1 VKPTTRFYVT
11 YFAAWIPF
19 AVAYGTIV
27 AVFDGATALDG
38 VASALVNV
46 GAAATLGLAVHA
58 VVRRIQSRRLHGAAS
73 SAVYLLL
80 ASLYGV
86 VLTSITATSIAFGA
100 PPEVFRRFMDFAF
113 WWQMLTGGVLGSLLI
128 AVFTAIEAARR
139 LREQEARAARSEAMR
154 IRSELH
160 ALRAQL
166 NPHFLFN
173 TLHSITAL
181 VRSDPKAVEDALERF
196 GNLLRYVLELHRDQI
211 DEVPLADE
219 IGFARHYLALEQL
232 RLGDRLT
239 VREEIDPETLDC
251 SVLSFSLQPLV
262 ENAVRHGVA
271 PSMRGGTLRIASR
284 FEGERLVLEVG
295 DDGAGAEQES
305 VKRSD
310 GLGLDA
316 VAQRLEAR
324 FGKDAHLD
332 VVTAPNQGFL
342 ARITMPAAVRPLAL
356 RTTGETIAAR

>member
-1 VKPTTRFYVT
+1 VKPATRFYAT
-11 YFAAWIPF
+11 YFAAWVPF

-27 AVFDGATALDG
+27 SMVDRATALDG
-38 VASALVNV
+38 VVSALVNV
-46 GAAATLGLAVHA
+46 GAAASLGLGVHA
-58 VVRRIQSRRLHGAAS
+58 VVRAARTRRIHRAAT
-73 SAVYLLL
+73 SALYLVV
-80 ASLYGV
+80 ATLYGV
-86 VLTSITATSIAFGA
+86 LLTLITAASIAFGA
-100 PPEVFRRFMDFAF
+100 PRDVFQRFMDFAF
-113 WWQMLTGGVLGSLLI
+113 WWQVLTGVVLGALLI

-139 LREQEARAARSEAMR
+139 LREEEARSARAEAMR
-154 IRSELH
+154 VRSELQ

-181 VRSDPKAVEDALERF
+181 VRSDPQAVEDALERF

-211 DEVPLADE
+211 DEVLLADE
-219 IGFARHYLALEQL
+219 IGFARHYLALERL
-232 RLGDRLT
+232 RLGERLT

-262 ENAVRHGVA
+262 ENAVRHGIA
-271 PSMRGGTLRIASR
+271 PSVRGGTLRIASR

-295 DDGAGAEQES
+295 DDGAGAEQDA
-305 VKRSD
+305 VTRSD

-324 FGKDAHLD
+324 FGDHARLD
-332 VVTAPNQGFL
+332 VVTAPGQGFL
-342 ARITMPAAVRPLAL
+342 ARIMMPAAVRPLAL